1 MCSEHCTSYLI
12 QLRSCIQ
19 LPGVQ
24 GCWHNPAEWLRIS
37 VIDDDHTHTK
47 AALGPL
53 YVARYQ
59 PNVAQMGTL
68 PAAVAVDRP
77 LKLGSTFL
85 GTGGEEGYY
94 NLKLDFQPESLQQA
108 QQADLLLLGQDKV
121 RDAAVVSYLAD
132 PSILTYSSRIDG
144 LTGGVDD

>member
-1 MCSEHCTSYLI
+1 
-12 QLRSCIQ
+12 
-19 LPGVQ
+19 
-24 GCWHNPAEWLRIS
+24 
-37 VIDDDHTHTK
+37 
-47 AALGPL
+47 
-53 YVARYQ
+53 
-59 PNVAQMGTL
+59 MGTL

-85 GTGGEEGYY
+85 RTGGEEGYY

-121 RDAAVVSYLAD
+121 RDAAVVSHLAD

>member
-1 MCSEHCTSYLI
+1 
-12 QLRSCIQ
+12 
-19 LPGVQ
+19 
-24 GCWHNPAEWLRIS
+24 
-37 VIDDDHTHTK
+37 
-47 AALGPL
+47 
-53 YVARYQ
+53 
-59 PNVAQMGTL
+59 MGTL

-85 GTGGEEGYY
+85 GTGDEEGYY

-121 RDAAVVSYLAD
+121 RDAAVVSHLAD
-132 PSILTYSSRIDG
+132 PPILTCSSRIDA